1 MSNFIITIYKKF
13 NFFNFLG
20 WFGNI
25 ILSIG
30 VIPQVIQTWQT
41 HDVSSFNWS
50 FLLMW
55 AFGVLFTFIYIV
67 EGDIKKGERQYPL
80 WLNYFVNIIA
90 TSYLVFAKIV
100 YGV

>member
-1 MSNFIITIYKKF
+1 MKIKKF
-13 NFFNFLG
+13 NFINFLG

-30 VIPQVIQTWQT
+30 VIPQVYQTFST
-41 HDVSSFNWS
+41 HDVDSFSWS

-67 EGDIKKGERQYPL
+67 YDNYKVKKYQWPL
-80 WLNYFVNIIA
+80 LLNYLVNIIA
-90 TSYLVFAKIV
+90 TFYLVIAKFI
-100 YGV
+100 YR

>member
-1 MSNFIITIYKKF
+1 MKSFLDKIKFFQFI
-13 NFFNFLG
+13 G

-30 VIPQVIQTWQT
+30 VLPQVIQTWQT
-41 HDVSSFNWS
+41 KDVSSFNWS

-55 AFGVLFTFIYIV
+55 AFGVFFTFIYIV
-67 EGDIKKGERQYPL
+67 EGDLKSGKKQYPL

-90 TSYLVFAKIV
+90 TFYLCYAKLSYS
-100 YGV
+100 

>member
-1 MSNFIITIYKKF
+1 MNLKNF
-13 NFFNFLG
+13 NFFQFLG

-30 VIPQVIQTWQT
+30 VIPQVYQTWTT

-55 AFGVLFTFIYIV
+55 AFGVLFTFIYILHDNYKD
-67 EGDIKKGERQYPL
+67 GKYQYPL
-80 WLNYFVNIIA
+80 LLNYLVNILA
-90 TSYLVFAKIV
+90 TFYLVYAKFI
-100 YGV
+100 YS